1 VGPVLI
7 VEVLELP
14 ERVQEVA
21 LVPDERCGCREPRP
35 RHATRRYSLIMPST
49 RGCLRDTMLL
59 KIDRFWWRF
68 QRGSGAQ
75 QPVRPVVIVMGLV
88 LAQDPPQMVH
98 SR

>member
-1 VGPVLI
+1 
-7 VEVLELP
+7 
-14 ERVQEVA
+14 
-21 LVPDERCGCREPRP
+21 
-35 RHATRRYSLIMPST
+35 MPST